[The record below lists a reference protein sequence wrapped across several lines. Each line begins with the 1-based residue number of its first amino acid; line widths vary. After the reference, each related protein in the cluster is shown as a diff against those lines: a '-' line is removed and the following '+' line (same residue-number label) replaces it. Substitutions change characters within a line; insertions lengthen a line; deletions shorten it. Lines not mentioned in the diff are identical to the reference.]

1 MRTRIFANRFGLV
14 ALLTASLIP
23 STPAFSATQAT
34 AQQVV
39 VTNTTAQSIPMVGL
53 VKDMDSP
60 GRTPFRTT
68 ILQFNVPAS
77 NGVLDGTG
85 SKFLTSVPSGMR
97 LVIEHVSG
105 RCLASP
111 GVALLQTTAAGSNSI
126 TASEYLP
133 GDIFSKFVS
142 VPLKFYADQGEYV
155 YLNASNSGFSGG
167 NCYMTVTGYYIALAG
182 F

>member
-1 MRTRIFANRFGLV
+1 MPNSIFANRFGLIV
-14 ALLTASLIP
+14 LLTMSLLP
-23 STPAFSATQAT
+23 SAPAFSATPAT

-77 NGVLDGTG
+77 NGVFDGTG
-85 SKFLTSVPSGMR
+85 SKFLTSVPTGMR

-111 GVALLQTTAAGSNSI
+111 GIALLQTTPAGSNLI

-133 GDIFSKFVS
+133 GDIFSKSVS

-155 YLNASNSGFSGG
+155 YINASNSGFSAG
-167 NCYMTVTGYYIALAG
+167 NCYITVTGYYIGLAG